1 MCGSFQV
8 LRETL
13 ADAETLAASVSLSCA
28 PEACTGVLK
37 PPRRAALLRA
47 EGAQVTLTDRAWG
60 LASPFGPQL
69 IINARAESAAQK
81 PLFRAGMAKHRIA
94 IPAACFHER
103 TPRGALMSF
112 RRSEE
117 PTLYLAGLLGLLQGE
132 ERFVILTRAANPSVA
147 PVHARMPVL
156 LPPGSLHAW
165 FFEPERVPALL
176 LAEPG
181 PLSCSPIS
189 ASPAQPELP
198 GFFTP

>member
-1 MCGSFQV
+1 MI
-8 LRETL
+8 
-13 ADAETLAASVSLSCA
+13 
-28 PEACTGVLK
+28 PE
-37 PPRRAALLRA
+37 
-47 EGAQVTLTDRAWG
+47 
-60 LASPFGPQL
+60 S
-69 IINARAESAAQK
+69 SAFLGD
-81 PLFRAGMAKHRIA
+81 PDMSMIYIA
-94 IPAACFHER
+94 I
-103 TPRGALMSF
+103 TALWASF
-112 RRSEE
+112 GYSMA
-117 PTLYLAGLLGLLQGE
+117 LYLAGLLGLLQGE

-181 PLSCSPIS
+181 SLSCSPVS